1 MRIGALFHDV
11 TRLEADLL
19 VAPVWE
25 GDRPPH
31 GLAGRADW
39 HLCGFISRLILA
51 GQLRGTPGETMLVAV
66 QGRLPAPRLLLLGGG
81 SSRPFDASAGAA
93 HAARAAAVAADL
105 KVSTVVLEMPVRDTR
120 AALGALVARVADVF
134 AKALPPNGGEV
145 QLLAGSEAECE
156 VWRAALR
163 DAFPRGAAAAAHR
176 LPR

>member
-19 VAPVWE
+19 VAPVWA

-39 HLCGFISRLILA
+39 HLCGLISRLILD
-51 GQLRGTPGETMLVAV
+51 GRLHGDPGETMLVAV
-66 QGRLPAPRLLLLGGG
+66 QGRLPAPRLLLLGSGDG
-81 SSRPFDASAGAA
+81 RPFDARGGAA
-93 HAARAAAVAADL
+93 HAARAAAAAAGL

-120 AALGALVARVADVF
+120 PALGALVAHVGDLF
-134 AKALPPNGGEV
+134 AAALPPNEGEV

-163 DAFPRGAAAAAHR
+163 DAFPRGVTGGGAPR
-176 LPR
+176 LR

>member
-19 VAPVWE
+19 VAPIWA

-39 HLCGFISRLILA
+39 HLCGFISRLILD
-51 GQLRGTPGETMLVAV
+51 GRLRGEAGETTLVAV
-66 QGRLPAPRLLLLGGG
+66 QGRLPAPRLLLLGSGAG
-81 SSRPFDASAGAA
+81 RPFDAAMGAA

-105 KVSTVVLEMPVRDTR
+105 KVSSVVLEMPVRDTR
-120 AALGALVARVADVF
+120 PALGALVARVADLF
-134 AKALPPNGGEV
+134 ARALPPNEGEV

-156 VWRAALR
+156 LWRAALR
-163 DAFPRGAAAAAHR
+163 DAFPRGAASGAPR
-176 LPR
+176 LQR